1 MKIDDVITFR
11 ELDVA
16 EATDVYEQHLIY
28 DFPPD
33 EQKPLAVIAELIE
46 RGRYLA
52 YGMFDRDELVAYAF
66 FATVPGSRDI
76 LIDYLAVCAKFRANG
91 YGALC
96 IRLMR
101 DEFADYD
108 SILFEVES
116 GRSARD
122 REEWKTCQR
131 RLSFYRKNG
140 LDCSNVRMLLF
151 RVDMVVLYLS
161 LRRPPDDKQIKLVLD
176 QAYDDFFP
184 NPRQREK
191 IVIETGLTGHPLNL
205 NHSVFK
211 PISAEKNRC

>member
-1 MKIDDVITFR
+1 MDKMITFR
-11 ELDVA
+11 ELDLTETA
-16 EATDVYEQHLIY
+16 DVYERDLVY

-46 RGRYLA
+46 RGRYRA
-52 YGMFDRDELVAYAF
+52 YGMFERDDLVAYAF

-76 LIDYLAVCAKFRANG
+76 LIDYLAVRAKFRDRG
-91 YGALC
+91 YGGLC

-101 DEFADYD
+101 AEFADFD

-122 REEWKTCQR
+122 REEWETCQR

-140 LDCSNVRMLLF
+140 LDCSTVRMRLF

-161 LRRPPDDKQIKLVLD
+161 LRRPPDDERIKFVLN
-176 QAYDDFFP
+176 QTYDDFFP
-184 NPRQREK
+184 DPRQREK
-191 IVIETGLTGHPLNL
+191 IVIETGPIGHPLNL
-205 NHSVFK
+205 NQ
-211 PISAEKNRC
+211 PIYKSITAK